1 MDICGK
7 RRGGSI
13 AQCYS
18 TCLVYREW
26 GRKERSR
33 EAERRRE
40 EGGGEEGWRGEGWGG
55 EGRERETLCIN

>member
-1 MDICGK
+1 MERGV
-7 RRGGSI
+7 GGSV

-40 EGGGEEGWRGEGWGG
+40 EGGGEEGWGG
-55 EGRERETLCIN
+55 EGRERETLY